1 MASFEAR
8 TSAHPGRAVVALV
21 GECDLAVREELTGA
35 LLQAVESS
43 PVVEVDLGDLQFI
56 DSTGV
61 HALVSAHHAA
71 QRDGTSFYV
80 VNAHGPVAHVLDITG
95 VGDLLRAPIHG
106 T

>member
-1 MASFEAR
+1 MANFEAR

-35 LLQAVESS
+35 LIQAVESA
-43 PVVEVDLGDLQFI
+43 PVVEVDLDDLQFI

-61 HALVSAHHAA
+61 HALVTAYHAA

-80 VNAHGPVAHVLDITG
+80 VNAHGAVAHVLDITG
-95 VGDLLRAPIHG
+95 VGGLLRAPIHG
-106 T
+106 A